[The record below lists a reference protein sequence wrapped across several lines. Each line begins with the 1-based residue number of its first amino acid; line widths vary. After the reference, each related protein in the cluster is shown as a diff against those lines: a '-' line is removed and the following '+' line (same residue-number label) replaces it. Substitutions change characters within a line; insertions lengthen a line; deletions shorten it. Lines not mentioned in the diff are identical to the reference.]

1 MPKSILLSPAAASF
15 DQFDNFEER
24 GKNLRGYVKKMLE
37 NSFKFLVLNYWRS
50 IDKKILLSFFILFFL
65 GLFFLF
71 HLHHHLLGKD
81 LIRIIIFFFTK
92 HLTYTLIAIL
102 IMLLISFVKTEI
114 VIKLVFP
121 LFLVSFFLLSMV
133 PISGIEIKGSKRWID
148 LYFFRLQPI
157 EILKPLFILMTVK
170 ILTIEKL
177 KNTQIKYLLS
187 FILLCSVIILLI
199 DQPDLGQSILLTGSW
214 VATVFISG
222 VSLIYILIF
231 FPFFLFLSSLL
242 FFLPEKFGYI
252 INRLVAFL
260 DPNQGDIFQSSSALD
275 AIKLGGL
282 TGQGM
287 GEGILK
293 ESVPEAHTD
302 YVIAVISEEYGSL
315 VSISILVVFLYI
327 AFRIIKNCFKQE
339 NQFLR
344 ISLSGLASLLIF
356 QTFIHAGV
364 NTLLLPTTGMTLP
377 FLSYGGSSLI
387 GSAILAGLVLNYT
400 KNKAY
405 LYD

>member
-1 MPKSILLSPAAASF
+1 M
-15 DQFDNFEER
+15 
-24 GKNLRGYVKKMLE
+24 
-37 NSFKFLVLNYWRS
+37 
-50 IDKKILLSFFILFFL
+50 
-65 GLFFLF
+65 
-71 HLHHHLLGKD
+71 
-81 LIRIIIFFFTK
+81 
-92 HLTYTLIAIL
+92 IL
-102 IMLLISFVKTEI
+102 ISIIKTEFLIKLALPLFIISFVS
-114 VIKLVFP
+114 LA
-121 LFLVSFFLLSMV
+121 LV
-133 PISGIEIKGSKRWID
+133 PIIGVEVKGAKRWLD

-157 EILKPLFILMTVK
+157 EILKPFFILMTVK
-170 ILTIEKL
+170 ILTYEKL
-177 KNTQIKYLLS
+177 ENSQIKYFFSFMLLVS
-187 FILLCSVIILLI
+187 IIILLI
-199 DQPDLGQSILLTGSW
+199 DQPDLGQSILLIGTW

-231 FPFFLFLSSLL
+231 FLIFLIFLSSVL

-252 INRLVAFL
+252 INRLITFF
-260 DPNQGDIFQSSSALD
+260 DPSQGDKFQSSSALD

-302 YVIAVISEEYGSL
+302 YVIAVISEEFGSL
-315 VSISILVVFLYI
+315 VSIIILIMFLYI
-327 AFRIIKNCFKQE
+327 SFRIIKNCFNQDD
-339 NQFLR
+339 QFLK
-344 ISLSGLASLLIF
+344 ISLSGLATLLIF

-364 NTLLLPTTGMTLP
+364 NTNLLPTTGMTLP

-387 GSAILAGLVLNYT
+387 GSSILAGLVLNYT